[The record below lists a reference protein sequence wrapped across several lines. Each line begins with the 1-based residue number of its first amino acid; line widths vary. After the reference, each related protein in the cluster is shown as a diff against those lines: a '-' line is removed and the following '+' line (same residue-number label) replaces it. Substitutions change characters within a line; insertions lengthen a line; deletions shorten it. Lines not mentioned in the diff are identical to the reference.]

1 MQELEVFWETP
12 NIAVK
17 EKYGIIIYIS
27 LKVISISYGIVLR
40 AKS

>member
-1 MQELEVFWETP
+1 MFWETS

-17 EKYGIIIYIS
+17 EKDGIITYIS